1 VTGMPNQILGPS
13 WSERIVRLRLGIAAH
28 DALGR
33 PGTLGGL
40 GLYLEDVP
48 RPWQVPKD
56 PGVPPGDD
64 AGLPGIPS
72 NPSGRFALRFGGTG
86 VTARA
91 SIVVRVVDR
100 QRRYVPRRFSVPAPD
115 QPSVMAADEAN
126 ALDPALPLIPRAFRP
141 ALFPGAAYGAAAGA
155 TVLRGVVLAA
165 GTSKPVPWA
174 RVEACTAQ
182 PIDVVD
188 DNGNVVPIQPVLG
201 RAHGDDRGEFLLV
214 VGSLPRDVVVTS
226 VTPDIELE
234 VRVRAR
240 PQPVQFQTPD
250 SPLGSPSDPLWQL
263 PIELVPNLDPDG
275 GVTLGVADPPG
286 YTAKV
291 SQVLTCRR
299 GAATR
304 PVIPFIVS

>member
-1 VTGMPNQILGPS
+1 MANQILGPP
-13 WSERIVRLRLGIAAH
+13 WSERVVRLRLGIAAH

-33 PGTLGGL
+33 PGPLGGL
-40 GLYLEDVP
+40 GLYVEDVP
-48 RPWQVPKD
+48 RPWPVPKD

-72 NPSGRFALRFGGTG
+72 APSGRFALRFGRIGG
-86 VTARA
+86 TARA
-91 SIVVRVVDR
+91 SIVVRVTDR

-115 QPSVMAADEAN
+115 EAAVVAADAAN
-126 ALDPALPLIPRAFRP
+126 SLDPTLPLIPRAFRP

-165 GTSKPVPWA
+165 GTHVPVPWA
-174 RVEACTAQ
+174 RVEARTAQ

-188 DNGNVVPIQPVLG
+188 DNGDVVPIQPVLG

-250 SPLGSPSDPLWQL
+250 SPLESPSDPLWQL
-263 PIELVPNLDPDG
+263 PIEVVPDLGPDN
-275 GVTLGVADPPG
+275 GVTLGAADPPG
-286 YTAKV
+286 YTATA
-291 SQVLTCRR
+291 SQVLSCRR
-299 GAATR
+299 GSATR
-304 PVIPFIVS
+304 PAIPFIVS